1 MDVSPFLKGRIQN
14 LSLARRLLLGALL
27 WSILLVVGGVFALS
41 AVYRAETL
49 NILDDEHSTTIQ
61 TLARAIDLLDDGTGR
76 CAVIEVS
83 LWGSKE
89 EGEEYCRLAV
99 DTGEL
104 FQNGRTYH

>member
-1 MDVSPFLKGRIQN
+1 MPIKIPPIPDLKMLKEG
-14 LSLARRLLLGALL
+14 
-27 WSILLVVGGVFALS
+27 SIAFHIH
-41 AVYRAETL
+41 E
-49 NILDDEHSTTIQ
+49 
-61 TLARAIDLLDDGTGR
+61 LDDGTGR

>member
-1 MDVSPFLKGRIQN
+1 MLKEG
-14 LSLARRLLLGALL
+14 
-27 WSILLVVGGVFALS
+27 SIAFHIH
-41 AVYRAETL
+41 E
-49 NILDDEHSTTIQ
+49 
-61 TLARAIDLLDDGTGR
+61 LDDGTGR